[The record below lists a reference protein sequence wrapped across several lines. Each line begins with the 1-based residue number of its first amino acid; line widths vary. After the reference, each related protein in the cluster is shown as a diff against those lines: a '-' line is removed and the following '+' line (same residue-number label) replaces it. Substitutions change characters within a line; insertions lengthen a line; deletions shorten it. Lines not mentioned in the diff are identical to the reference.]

1 MEENWEIETTIAA
14 IIAFHPQLDKEDL
27 NRMEPIFQRAAN
39 IVANSWEP
47 YEDLLATFLLEYQ
60 RLWAQTDNSNTGVLR
75 NMFTRL
81 EEKLKGIDK
90 NRGAYDERSF
100 KRLADWKPGY
110 SNATCFIPIQQLWLN
125 VIRQIK
131 GGNSLPLLSTP
142 THTPAYLQAT
152 ELIRRLAAYQEAG
165 KKPCS
170 WDFQLAIARC
180 AMEDK
185 EEAIATARQLL
196 QDEYLHLCLFLLDEN
211 TQPEPPYNHP
221 TAWIAAGLVKA
232 PETEFKAFKSFS
244 CNTLPH
250 NHLTGDYEWKEV
262 KPKENS
268 YETDRR
274 LLQLD
279 SHKWHKYNERNSHQL
294 WQEHLIINSK
304 YNMDDSRYMEP
315 LLCCYPN
322 RPEPL
327 IAQIISNYMAFGSP
341 QEDSKRTLACALRM
355 LLSFH
360 CPLKEMSLLLLSGS
374 LLFVDKTVRSYA
386 AELWIEGLSTGRI
399 NNHRVGEILARL
411 INMELAPLKRFT
423 TQVYES
429 MYKRSA
435 FHNRQLEELL
445 TVFISGLPDKPV
457 TGLKQL
463 LELYLELLTINRS
476 KVTNEQLLQRLQEWA
491 TNSNLKK
498 VTTSLNKL

>member
-1 MEENWEIETTIAA
+1 
-14 IIAFHPQLDKEDL
+14 
-27 NRMEPIFQRAAN
+27 MEPVFQRAAT
-39 IVANSWEP
+39 IVANGWEP

-60 RLWAQTDNSNTGVLR
+60 RLWAQKDTSNTGFLR

-81 EEKLKGIDK
+81 EERLKGVDE

-110 SNATCFIPIQQLWLN
+110 SNATCFTPIKQLWLN
-125 VIRQIK
+125 VIRKIK
-131 GGNSLPLLSTP
+131 GGNAFPLLSTP
-142 THTPAYLQAT
+142 THTPAYVQAT
-152 ELIRRLAAYQEAG
+152 ELIRRLAVYQKAG
-165 KKPCS
+165 AKLCP

-211 TQPEPPYNHP
+211 TLPEPPYNHP
-221 TAWIAAGLVKA
+221 TAWVAAGLVKA
-232 PETEFKAFKSFS
+232 PETEFEAFKSFA

-250 NHLTGDYEWKEV
+250 NYLTGDYEWKEV
-262 KPKENS
+262 KPKEKS

-274 LLQLD
+274 LLQLEFY
-279 SHKWHKYNERNSHQL
+279 KWHTYAECNSHQL

-315 LLCCYPN
+315 LLCCFPN

-327 IAQIISNYMAFGSP
+327 IAQIITCYMAFGTP

-386 AELWIEGLSTGRI
+386 AELWVEGVSTGRI

-411 INMELAPLKRFT
+411 IQMELAPLKRFT

-429 MYKRSA
+429 MYKRST
-435 FHNRQLEELL
+435 FHNHQLAALL
-445 TVFISGLPDKPV
+445 TVFIGGLPDKPV

-463 LELYLELLTINRS
+463 LELYLELLTINHS
-476 KVTNEQLLQRLQEWA
+476 KVTDEHVSHLLDVWKGIP
-491 TNSNLKK
+491 NLKK
-498 VTTSLNKL
+498 VVANIQR